1 MKAIK
6 FFAIAILFSGVSVI
20 SSAQEKATAT
30 ASSTIVKHIGI
41 IKDVDMNFGNVAIN
55 SSTGGTVVLAP
66 AGTRTPNGG
75 VTLPTTAGGTVT
87 AAAAEF
93 NVTGANNYTFSIT
106 LPSTSHEIKSGS
118 NTMSVTGF
126 TSTPTPTGTLSAT
139 GSATVKVGATLNV
152 SAGQAAGTYTSVTPF
167 EVTVNYN

>member
-6 FFAIAILFSGVSVI
+6 FFAVAILFSGVSVI
-20 SSAQEKATAT
+20 SSAQVKATAT
-30 ASSTIVKHIGI
+30 ATSTIVKPIGI
-41 IKDVDMNFGNVAIN
+41 TKTVDMNFGNVAIN
-55 SSTGGTVVLAP
+55 STTPGTVVLAP
-66 AGTRTPNGG
+66 AGTRTSTGG
-75 VTLPTTAGGTVT
+75 VTLPATAGTV
-87 AAAAEF
+87 AAAEF

>member
-1 MKAIK
+1 
-6 FFAIAILFSGVSVI
+6 
-20 SSAQEKATAT
+20 
-30 ASSTIVKHIGI
+30 
-41 IKDVDMNFGNVAIN
+41 MNFGNVAIN
-55 SSTGGTVVLAP
+55 STTAGTVVLAP
-66 AGTRTPNGG
+66 AGTRTSTGG
-75 VTLPTTAGGTVT
+75 VTLPATAGTV
-87 AAAAEF
+87 AAAEF

>member
-1 MKAIK
+1 MKSIK
-6 FFAIAILFSGVSVI
+6 FFAVAILFSGVSVI
-20 SSAQEKATAT
+20 SSAQVTATAT
-30 ASSTIVKHIGI
+30 ASSTIVTPIGI
-41 IKDVDMNFGNVAIN
+41 TKTVDMNFGNVAIN
-55 SSTGGTVVLAP
+55 STTAGTVVLAP
-66 AGTRTPNGG
+66 AGTRTSTGG
-75 VTLPTTAGGTVT
+75 VTLPATAGTV
-87 AAAAEF
+87 AAAEF

-139 GSATVKVGATLNV
+139 GSAIVKVGATLNV

>member
-20 SSAQEKATAT
+20 SSAQVKATAT
-30 ASSTIVKHIGI
+30 ATSTIVKPIGI
-41 IKDVDMNFGNVAIN
+41 TKTVDMNFGNVAIN
-55 SSTGGTVVLAP
+55 STTPGTVVLAP
-66 AGTRTPNGG
+66 AGTRTSTGG
-75 VTLPTTAGGTVT
+75 VTLPATAGTV
-87 AAAAEF
+87 AAAEF
-93 NVTGANNYTFSIT
+93 NVTGADNYTFSIT

>member
-6 FFAIAILFSGVSVI
+6 FFAVAILFSGVSVI
-20 SSAQEKATAT
+20 SSAQVTATAT
-30 ASSTIVKHIGI
+30 ASSTIVTPIGI
-41 IKDVDMNFGNVAIN
+41 TKTVDMNFGNVAIN
-55 SSTGGTVVLAP
+55 STTAGTVVLAP
-66 AGTRTPNGG
+66 AGTRTSTGG
-75 VTLPTTAGGTVT
+75 VTLPATAGTV
-87 AAAAEF
+87 AAAEF

-152 SAGQAAGTYTSVTPF
+152 SPGQAAGTYTSVTPF

>member
-20 SSAQEKATAT
+20 SSAQVTATAT
-30 ASSTIVKHIGI
+30 ASSTIVTPIGI
-41 IKDVDMNFGNVAIN
+41 TKTVDMNFGNVAIN
-55 SSTGGTVVLAP
+55 STTAGTVVLAP
-66 AGTRTPNGG
+66 AGTRTSTGG
-75 VTLPTTAGGTVT
+75 VTLPATVGTV
-87 AAAAEF
+87 AAAEF
-93 NVTGANNYTFSIT
+93 TVSGANDYTFSIT

>member
-1 MKAIK
+1 MKSIK
-6 FFAIAILFSGVSVI
+6 FFAVAILFSGVSVI
-20 SSAQEKATAT
+20 SSAQVTATAT
-30 ASSTIVKHIGI
+30 ASSTIVTPIGI
-41 IKDVDMNFGNVAIN
+41 TKTVDMNFGNVAIN
-55 SSTGGTVVLAP
+55 STTAGTVVLAP
-66 AGTRTPNGG
+66 AGTRTSTGG
-75 VTLPTTAGGTVT
+75 VTLPATAGTV
-87 AAAAEF
+87 AAAEF

-126 TSTPTPTGTLSAT
+126 TSTPTPTGALSAT

>member
-1 MKAIK
+1 MKSIK
-6 FFAIAILFSGVSVI
+6 FFEVAILFSGVSVI
-20 SSAQEKATAT
+20 SSAQVKATAT
-30 ASSTIVKHIGI
+30 ASSTIVTPIGI
-41 IKDVDMNFGNVAIN
+41 TKTVDMNFGNVAIN
-55 SSTGGTVVLAP
+55 STTAGTVVLAP
-66 AGTRTPNGG
+66 AGTRTSTGG
-75 VTLPTTAGGTVT
+75 VTLPATAGTV
-87 AAAAEF
+87 AAAEF

>member
-1 MKAIK
+1 MKSIK
-6 FFAIAILFSGVSVI
+6 FFAVAILFSGVSVI
-20 SSAQEKATAT
+20 SSAQVKATAT
-30 ASSTIVKHIGI
+30 ASSTIVTPIGI
-41 IKDVDMNFGNVAIN
+41 TKTVDMNFGNVAIN
-55 SSTGGTVVLAP
+55 STTAGTVVLAP
-66 AGTRTPNGG
+66 AGTRTSTGG
-75 VTLPTTAGGTVT
+75 VTLPATAGTV
-87 AAAAEF
+87 AAAEF

-106 LPSTSHEIKSGS
+106 LPSTSHEIKNGD
-118 NTMSVTGF
+118 NTMSVTDF

>member
-6 FFAIAILFSGVSVI
+6 FFAVAILFSGVSVI
-20 SSAQEKATAT
+20 SSAQVTATAT
-30 ASSTIVKHIGI
+30 ASSTIVTPIGI
-41 IKDVDMNFGNVAIN
+41 TKTVDMNFGNVAIN
-55 SSTGGTVVLAP
+55 STTAGTVVLAP
-66 AGTRTPNGG
+66 AGTRTFTGG
-75 VTLPTTAGGTVT
+75 VTLPATAGTV
-87 AAAAEF
+87 AAAEF

>member
-6 FFAIAILFSGVSVI
+6 FFAVAILFSGVSVI
-20 SSAQEKATAT
+20 SSAQVTATAT
-30 ASSTIVKHIGI
+30 ASSTIVTPIGI
-41 IKDVDMNFGNVAIN
+41 TKTVDMNFGNVAIN
-55 SSTGGTVVLAP
+55 STTAGTVVLAP
-66 AGTRTPNGG
+66 AGTRTSTGG
-75 VTLPTTAGGTVT
+75 VTLPATAGTV
-87 AAAAEF
+87 AAAEF

-139 GSATVKVGATLNV
+139 GSAIVKVGATLNV

>member
-6 FFAIAILFSGVSVI
+6 FFAVAILFSGVSVI
-20 SSAQEKATAT
+20 SSAQVTATAT
-30 ASSTIVKHIGI
+30 ASSTIVTPIGI
-41 IKDVDMNFGNVAIN
+41 TKTVDMNFGNVAIN
-55 SSTGGTVVLAP
+55 STTAGTVVLAP
-66 AGTRTPNGG
+66 AGTRTSTGG
-75 VTLPTTAGGTVT
+75 VTLPATAGTV
-87 AAAAEF
+87 AAAEF

-126 TSTPTPTGTLSAT
+126 TSTPTPNGTLSAT

>member
-1 MKAIK
+1 MKSIK
-6 FFAIAILFSGVSVI
+6 FFAVAILFSGVSVI
-20 SSAQEKATAT
+20 SSAQVKATAT
-30 ASSTIVKHIGI
+30 ASSTIVTPIGI
-41 IKDVDMNFGNVAIN
+41 TKTVDMNFGNVAIN
-55 SSTGGTVVLAP
+55 ASAGGTVVLAP
-66 AGTRTPNGG
+66 AGTRTSTGG
-75 VTLPTTAGGTVT
+75 VTLPATAGTV
-87 AAAAEF
+87 AAAEF

>member
-20 SSAQEKATAT
+20 SSAQVTATAT
-30 ASSTIVKHIGI
+30 ASSTIVTPIGI
-41 IKDVDMNFGNVAIN
+41 TKTVDMNFGNVAIN
-55 SSTGGTVVLAP
+55 STTAGTVVLAP
-66 AGTRTPNGG
+66 AGTRTSTGG
-75 VTLPTTAGGTVT
+75 VTLPATAGTV
-87 AAAAEF
+87 AAAEF

-167 EVTVNYN
+167 EVKVNYN

>member
-20 SSAQEKATAT
+20 SSAQVTATAT
-30 ASSTIVKHIGI
+30 ASSTIVTPIGI
-41 IKDVDMNFGNVAIN
+41 TKTVDMNFGNVAIN
-55 SSTGGTVVLAP
+55 STTEGTVVLAP
-66 AGTRTPNGG
+66 AGTRTSTGG
-75 VTLPTTAGGTVT
+75 VTLPATAGTV
-87 AAAAEF
+87 AAAEF

-167 EVTVNYN
+167 KVTVNYN

>member
-1 MKAIK
+1 MKSIK
-6 FFAIAILFSGVSVI
+6 FFAVAILFSGVSVI
-20 SSAQEKATAT
+20 SSAQVKATAT
-30 ASSTIVKHIGI
+30 ASSTIVTPIGI
-41 IKDVDMNFGNVAIN
+41 TKTVDMNFGNVAIN
-55 SSTGGTVVLAP
+55 STTAGTVVLAP
-66 AGTRTPNGG
+66 AGTRTSTGG
-75 VTLPTTAGGTVT
+75 VTLPATAGTV
-87 AAAAEF
+87 AAAEF

-167 EVTVNYN
+167 EVKVNYN

>member
-41 IKDVDMNFGNVAIN
+41 IKDIDMNFGNVAIN

-66 AGTRTPNGG
+66 DGTRTPDGG
-75 VTLPTTAGGTVT
+75 VTLPATVGTVS
-87 AAAAEF
+87 AAEF
-93 NVTGANNYTFSIT
+93 IVSGENDYTFSIT

-118 NTMSVTGF
+118 NTMSVTDF
-126 TSTPTPTGTLSAT
+126 TSTPTTTGALSAT
-139 GSATVKVGATLNV
+139 GSVTVKVGATLNV

-167 EVTVNYN
+167 EVKVNYN

>member
-20 SSAQEKATAT
+20 SSAQVTATAT
-30 ASSTIVKHIGI
+30 ASSTIVTPIGI
-41 IKDVDMNFGNVAIN
+41 TKTVDRNFGNVAIN
-55 SSTGGTVVLAP
+55 STTAGTVVLAP
-66 AGTRTPNGG
+66 AGTRTSTGG
-75 VTLPTTAGGTVT
+75 VTLPATAGTV
-87 AAAAEF
+87 AAAEF

>member
-6 FFAIAILFSGVSVI
+6 FFAVAILFSGVSVI
-20 SSAQEKATAT
+20 SSAQVTATAT
-30 ASSTIVKHIGI
+30 ASSTIVTPIGI
-41 IKDVDMNFGNVAIN
+41 TKTVDMNFGNVAIN
-55 SSTGGTVVLAP
+55 STTAGTVVLAP
-66 AGTRTPNGG
+66 AGTRTSTGG
-75 VTLPTTAGGTVT
+75 VTLPATAGTV
-87 AAAAEF
+87 AAAEF

>member
-6 FFAIAILFSGVSVI
+6 FFAVAILFSGVSVI
-20 SSAQEKATAT
+20 SSAQVKATAT
-30 ASSTIVKHIGI
+30 ASSTIVTPIGI
-41 IKDVDMNFGNVAIN
+41 TKTVDMNFGNVAIN
-55 SSTGGTVVLAP
+55 STTAGTVVLAP
-66 AGTRTPNGG
+66 AGTRTSTGG
-75 VTLPTTAGGTVT
+75 VTLPATAGTV
-87 AAAAEF
+87 AAAEF

>member
-6 FFAIAILFSGVSVI
+6 FFAVAILFSGVSVI
-20 SSAQEKATAT
+20 SSAQVTATAT
-30 ASSTIVKHIGI
+30 ASSTIVTPIGI
-41 IKDVDMNFGNVAIN
+41 TKTVDMNFGNVAIN
-55 SSTGGTVVLAP
+55 STTPGTVVLAP
-66 AGTRTPNGG
+66 AGTRTSTGG
-75 VTLPTTAGGTVT
+75 VTLPATAGTV
-87 AAAAEF
+87 AAAEF

>member
-20 SSAQEKATAT
+20 SSAQVTATAT
-30 ASSTIVKHIGI
+30 ASSTIVTPIGI
-41 IKDVDMNFGNVAIN
+41 TKTVDMNFGNVAIN
-55 SSTGGTVVLAP
+55 STTAGTVVLAP
-66 AGTRTPNGG
+66 AGTRTSTGG
-75 VTLPTTAGGTVT
+75 VTLPATAGTV
-87 AAAAEF
+87 AAAEF
-93 NVTGANNYTFSIT
+93 NVTGANDYTFSIT

-118 NTMSVTGF
+118 NTMSVTDF
-126 TSTPTPTGTLSAT
+126 TSTPTTTGALSAT

>member
-6 FFAIAILFSGVSVI
+6 FFAVAILFSGVSVI
-20 SSAQEKATAT
+20 SSAQVTATAT
-30 ASSTIVKHIGI
+30 ASSTIVTPIGI
-41 IKDVDMNFGNVAIN
+41 TKTVDMNFGNVAIN
-55 SSTGGTVVLAP
+55 STTAGTVVLAP
-66 AGTRTPNGG
+66 AGTRTSTGG
-75 VTLPTTAGGTVT
+75 VTLPATAGTV
-87 AAAAEF
+87 AAAEF

-139 GSATVKVGATLNV
+139 GSATVKVGATLHV
-152 SAGQAAGTYTSVTPF
+152 SAGQAVGTYTSVTPF

>member
-20 SSAQEKATAT
+20 SSAQVTATAT
-30 ASSTIVKHIGI
+30 ASSTIVTPIGI
-41 IKDVDMNFGNVAIN
+41 TKTVDMNFGNVAIN
-55 SSTGGTVVLAP
+55 STTPGTVVLAP
-66 AGTRTPNGG
+66 AGTRTSTGG
-75 VTLPTTAGGTVT
+75 VTLPATAGTV
-87 AAAAEF
+87 AAAEF

-106 LPSTSHEIKSGS
+106 LPLPSTSHEIKSGS
-118 NTMSVTGF
+118 NTMSVTDF

-152 SAGQAAGTYTSVTPF
+152 SPGQAAGTYTSVTPF

>member
-6 FFAIAILFSGVSVI
+6 FFAVAILFSGVSVI
-20 SSAQEKATAT
+20 SSAQVTATAT
-30 ASSTIVKHIGI
+30 ASSTIVTPIGI
-41 IKDVDMNFGNVAIN
+41 TKTVDMNFGNVAIN
-55 SSTGGTVVLAP
+55 STTAGTVVLAP
-66 AGTRTPNGG
+66 AGTRTSTGG
-75 VTLPTTAGGTVT
+75 VTLPATAGTV
-87 AAAAEF
+87 AAAEF
-93 NVTGANNYTFSIT
+93 NVKGANNYTFSIT

>member
-6 FFAIAILFSGVSVI
+6 FFAVAILFSGVSVI
-20 SSAQEKATAT
+20 SSAQVTATAT
-30 ASSTIVKHIGI
+30 ATSTIVKHIGI

-66 AGTRTPNGG
+66 DGNRTSTGGVILPPATAIAGT
-75 VTLPTTAGGTVT
+75 V
-87 AAAAEF
+87 AAAEF
-93 NVTGANNYTFSIT
+93 SVTGADNYTFSIT
-106 LPSTSHEIKSGS
+106 LPSTSHEIKSDL
-118 NTMSVTGF
+118 NTMSVTDF
-126 TSTPTPTGTLSAT
+126 TSTPTTTGALSAT

-167 EVTVNYN
+167 EVKVNYN

>member
-6 FFAIAILFSGVSVI
+6 FFAVAILFSGVSVMA
-20 SSAQEKATAT
+20 SAQVTAKAT
-30 ASSTIVKHIGI
+30 ASSTIVTPIGI
-41 IKDVDMNFGNVAIN
+41 TKTVDMNFGNVAIN
-55 SSTGGTVVLAP
+55 STTAGTVVLAP
-66 AGTRTPNGG
+66 AGTRTSTGG
-75 VTLPTTAGGTVT
+75 VTLPATAGTV
-87 AAAAEF
+87 AAAEF

>member
-20 SSAQEKATAT
+20 SSAQVTATAT
-30 ASSTIVKHIGI
+30 ASSTIVTPIGI
-41 IKDVDMNFGNVAIN
+41 TKTVDMNFGNVAIN
-55 SSTGGTVVLAP
+55 STTAGTVVLAP
-66 AGTRTPNGG
+66 AGTRTSTGG
-75 VTLPTTAGGTVT
+75 VTLPATAGTV
-87 AAAAEF
+87 AAAEF

-167 EVTVNYN
+167 EVTVYYN

>member
-1 MKAIK
+1 MKSIK
-6 FFAIAILFSGVSVI
+6 FFAVAILFSGVSVI
-20 SSAQEKATAT
+20 SSAQVTATAT
-30 ASSTIVKHIGI
+30 ASSTIVTPIGI
-41 IKDVDMNFGNVAIN
+41 TKTVDMNFGNVAIN
-55 SSTGGTVVLAP
+55 STTAGTVVLAP
-66 AGTRTPNGG
+66 AGTRTSTGG
-75 VTLPTTAGGTVT
+75 VTLPATAGTV
-87 AAAAEF
+87 AAAEF

>member
-1 MKAIK
+1 MKSIK
-6 FFAIAILFSGVSVI
+6 FFAVAILFSGVSVI
-20 SSAQEKATAT
+20 SSAQVTATAT
-30 ASSTIVKHIGI
+30 ASSTIVTPIGI
-41 IKDVDMNFGNVAIN
+41 TKTVDMNFGNVAIN
-55 SSTGGTVVLAP
+55 STTAGTVVLAP
-66 AGTRTPNGG
+66 AGTRTSTGG
-75 VTLPTTAGGTVT
+75 VTLPATAGTV
-87 AAAAEF
+87 AAAEF
-93 NVTGANNYTFSIT
+93 NVTGANDYTLSIT

-139 GSATVKVGATLNV
+139 GSAIVKVGATLNV

>member
-1 MKAIK
+1 MKSIK
-6 FFAIAILFSGVSVI
+6 FFAVAILFSGVSVI
-20 SSAQEKATAT
+20 SSAQVTATAT
-30 ASSTIVKHIGI
+30 ASSTIVTPIGI
-41 IKDVDMNFGNVAIN
+41 TKTVDMNFGNVAIN
-55 SSTGGTVVLAP
+55 STTAGTVVLAP
-66 AGTRTPNGG
+66 AGTRTSTGG
-75 VTLPTTAGGTVT
+75 VTLPATAGTV
-87 AAAAEF
+87 AAAEF

-106 LPSTSHEIKSGS
+106 LPLPSTSHEIKSGS

>member
-20 SSAQEKATAT
+20 SSAQVKATAT
-30 ASSTIVKHIGI
+30 ATSTIVTPIGI
-41 IKDVDMNFGNVAIN
+41 TKTVDMNFGNVAIN
-55 SSTGGTVVLAP
+55 STTAGTVVLAP
-66 AGTRTPNGG
+66 AGTRTSTGG
-75 VTLPTTAGGTVT
+75 VTLPATAGTV
-87 AAAAEF
+87 AAAEF

-139 GSATVKVGATLNV
+139 GSAIVKVGATLNV

>member
-1 MKAIK
+1 MKSIK

-20 SSAQEKATAT
+20 SSAQVTATAT
-30 ASSTIVKHIGI
+30 ASSTIVTPIGI
-41 IKDVDMNFGNVAIN
+41 TKTVDMNFGNVAIN
-55 SSTGGTVVLAP
+55 STTAGTVVLAP
-66 AGTRTPNGG
+66 AGTRTSTGG
-75 VTLPTTAGGTVT
+75 VTLPATAGTV
-87 AAAAEF
+87 AAAEF